1 MSNQDLIE
9 RPSLDFEVKAEIK
22 SLGMIE
28 DNISEVKE
36 KVIKLNEYYKN
47 ITFTEDT
54 MKQAT
59 EEKANVNKFKK
70 AVADYRK
77 NIIAEYKKPIEI
89 FENTAKETEKILDD
103 TYKTINEQV
112 ENYNN
117 QKKEKI
123 REENEQYFNEYLQS
137 KNIDFVTYKQA
148 NINITLNSSKKNLQ
162 EQAKTFIDKI
172 VDDLNLIETQEHKAE
187 ILVEYKQNLNVSQ
200 AITTVTNRFKAI
212 EEEKKKQEELKERL
226 YQQMSEEADKAIRIS
241 KKDKELINDFID
253 RAVERDTVLQAPV
266 VEEKQEDILTLKFI
280 VKATR
285 TKLKELKEFLESG
298 GYDYE

>member
-1 MSNQDLIE
+1 MSNTELIE

-89 FENTAKETEKILDD
+89 FENTAKETEKILAD
-103 TYKTINEQV
+103 TYNTINEQV
-112 ENYNN
+112 EKYKNI
-117 QKKEKI
+117 QKEQIEKEVKDYF
-123 REENEQYFNEYLQS
+123 EEYKTAN
-137 KNIDFVTYKQA
+137 NIDFITYKQA
-148 NINITLNSSKKNLQ
+148 RINVTLSASMKSLK
-162 EQAKTFIDKI
+162 EQVKTFIDKV

-187 ILVEYKQNLNVSQ
+187 ILVEYKQSLNVSQ
-200 AITTVTNRFKAI
+200 AITAVTNRFKAI
-212 EEEKKKQEELKERL
+212 EEEKRKQEEK
-226 YQQMSEEADKAIRIS
+226 QSIEEFQKSVIVP
-241 KKDKELINDFID
+241 K
-253 RAVERDTVLQAPV
+253 
-266 VEEKQEDILTLKFI
+266 EEKEFTIEDKFEIMPEKKEITLK
-280 VKATR
+280 
-285 TKLKELKEFLESG
+285 LKIYEEQIQQLKKFLNISNIEYESEG
-298 GYDYE
+298 F

>member
-1 MSNQDLIE
+1 MSNTELIE

-89 FENTAKETEKILDD
+89 FENTAKETEKILAN
-103 TYKTINEQV
+103 TYNTINEQV
-112 ENYNN
+112 EKYKNI
-117 QKKEKI
+117 QKEQIEKEVKDYF
-123 REENEQYFNEYLQS
+123 EEYKTAN
-137 KNIDFVTYKQA
+137 NIDFITYKQA
-148 NINITLNSSKKNLQ
+148 RINVTLSASMKSLK
-162 EQAKTFIDKI
+162 EQVKTFIDKV

-187 ILVEYKQNLNVSQ
+187 ILVEYKQSLNVSQ
-200 AITTVTNRFKAI
+200 AITAVTNRFKAI
-212 EEEKKKQEELKERL
+212 EEEKRKQEEK
-226 YQQMSEEADKAIRIS
+226 QSIEEFQKSVIVP
-241 KKDKELINDFID
+241 K
-253 RAVERDTVLQAPV
+253 
-266 VEEKQEDILTLKFI
+266 EEKEFTIEDKFEIMPEKKEITLK
-280 VKATR
+280 
-285 TKLKELKEFLESG
+285 LKIYEEQIQQLKKFLNISNIEYESEG
-298 GYDYE
+298 F